1 VIIVNNKQGS
11 SGYAPGTAMQNIW
24 QTGTVEK
31 EEDTRSGYLRFNL
44 NLIVDRP
51 DGLIKE
57 GNKNLSA
64 GSYLDEFR
72 EIGCN
77 KGHGIK
83 FCRISLADDLLVKV
97 V

>member
-1 VIIVNNKQGS
+1 
-11 SGYAPGTAMQNIW
+11 MQNIW

-57 GNKNLSA
+57 GNKRSFCR
-64 GSYLDEFR
+64 YLPDEFR

-77 KGHGIK
+77 KGHGII
-83 FCRISLADDLLVKV
+83 FCRIPLADYLLVKV
-97 V
+97 VKPVKLLF

>member
-1 VIIVNNKQGS
+1 MP
-11 SGYAPGTAMQNIW
+11 YIW
-24 QTGTVEK
+24 QMGTVEK

-57 GNKNLSA
+57 GNKRSFCR
-64 GSYLDEFR
+64 YLPDEFR

-77 KGHGIK
+77 KGHGII
-83 FCRISLADDLLVKV
+83 FCCIPLADYLLVKV
-97 V
+97 VKPVKLLF